1 MMIRKLAAYAV
12 AIFAAAGFLA
22 PPAMAE
28 YPEKPITVLIGFPPG
43 GNVDITLR
51 HAQPFLEKYLGTSLV
66 VVSKP
71 GAAAALAYTELA
83 NSTPDGYTIA
93 MTSLPGG
100 LGTQFGTERRYD
112 VDSFEWIANFTE
124 EPFTFFVHPD
134 SPFKTMQD
142 MLTAAKAD
150 PGGVTLAGAGSFGS
164 PHLGLLVF
172 QRMAGVKFTWV
183 PMQGSAPMRT
193 AVLGQHVDAG
203 LTSVSVSM
211 IMHVEKQVRVLGM
224 MADERWDLVPDVPTL
239 KELGY
244 PIVWTASRGLKA
256 PAGTPKAIIDKLAEA
271 SRKTLHDPEFLAILK
286 RERLSP
292 KYLGPEEYLA
302 YVKAQNDALKELWA
316 SHPWR

>member
-1 MMIRKLAAYAV
+1 MMKTLTRLALAAFVATGAYA
-12 AIFAAAGFLA
+12 APAA
-22 PPAMAE
+22 AE
-28 YPEKPITVLIGFPPG
+28 YPEKPITVIIGFPPG

-83 NSTPDGYTIA
+83 NSPPDGYTIA

-134 SPFKTMQD
+134 SPLQTMED
-142 MLTAAKAD
+142 MMEAARQD
-150 PGGVTLAGAGSFGS
+150 PGGISLAGSGSFGS

-172 QRMAGVKFTWV
+172 QDLYDVEFTWV

-193 AVLGQHVDAG
+193 AVLGQHVDGG
-203 LTSVSVSM
+203 LTSVSVSA
-211 IMHVEKQVRVLGM
+211 IMHVEGQVRVLGM
-224 MADERWDLVPDVPTL
+224 MAPERWDLLPDVPTMA
-239 KELGY
+239 ELGY
-244 PIVWTASRGLKA
+244 PINWTASRGLKA
-256 PAGTPKAIIDKLAEA
+256 PAGTPPEIIDKLAEA
-271 SRKTLHDPEFLAILK
+271 SRKTMEDPEFLAILE
-286 RERLSP
+286 RERLLP
-292 KYLGPEEYLA
+292 KYLGPADYRKYVEEQNNML
-302 YVKAQNDALKELWA
+302 KALWEKK
-316 SHPWR
+316 PWR